1 MYLKGVI
8 EDFLYYFFGGVKL
21 RWRFSFFFFIE
32 LSVEVDISC
41 VFCKQEGCRVC
52 LYIGWLEVL
61 GCGMVNNVVFE
72 VIGYE
77 NVSGFVFGMGI
88 ERLVMLIC

>member
-21 RWRFSFFFFIE
+21 RWCFSFFFFIE

-41 VFCKQEGCRVC
+41 VFCK
-52 LYIGWLEVL
+52 
-61 GCGMVNNVVFE
+61 
-72 VIGYE
+72 
-77 NVSGFVFGMGI
+77 
-88 ERLVMLIC
+88 